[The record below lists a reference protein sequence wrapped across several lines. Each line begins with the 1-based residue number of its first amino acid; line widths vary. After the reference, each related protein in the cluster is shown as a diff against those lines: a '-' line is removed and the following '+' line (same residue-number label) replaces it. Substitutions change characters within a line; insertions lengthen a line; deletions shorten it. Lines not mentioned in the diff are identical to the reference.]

1 MDLIRKKRIESL
13 IAREIANYTQIIL
26 RKKDDRIGLISVTRV
41 ELSPDLSI
49 AKIYFSLF
57 SPTEEENKITWSI
70 VNRYKKIMQSEISR
84 QIRLR
89 RTPRFEFFIDPS
101 IKEGDRIIELIEKNK
116 KQTEN
121 QQVDS
126 SLNS

>member
-1 MDLIRKKRIESL
+1 MDAIRKKRIESL
-13 IAREIANYTQIIL
+13 IAREIANYIQTII

-89 RTPRFEFFIDPS
+89 TTPRFEFFIDPS

-126 SLNS
+126 SLNP

>member
-1 MDLIRKKRIESL
+1 MDAIRKKRIESL
-13 IAREIANYTQIIL
+13 ISREIANYIQTII

-89 RTPRFEFFIDPS
+89 RTPRFEFFIDLS

-121 QQVDS
+121 QQIDS
-126 SLNS
+126 SLNP

>member
-1 MDLIRKKRIESL
+1 MDAIRKKRIESL
-13 IAREIANYTQIIL
+13 IAREIANYIQTII

-89 RTPRFEFFIDPS
+89 RTPRFEFFIDSS

-126 SLNS
+126 SLNP